1 MKKIVLT
8 ICILIGIYFASQ
20 AQFSISPQVSPAF
33 PVGPV
38 NNYVD
43 TGIGFG
49 AEATYT
55 INDQWRI
62 GAAINRYH
70 FNLDIQPFG
79 FDLGNFIDLENIL
92 GNLNFDF
99 NIVPI
104 TGTVQY
110 ILPGGV
116 ILPYVGVEAGV
127 YNISARGFGLD
138 ITRSYFGLAPAIGVL
153 YPMNDRLDLY
163 ANTKVQT
170 VFVKESVPVLK
181 DNLDEYLLFI
191 PINVGVSFKFNQ

>member
-1 MKKIVLT
+1 M
-8 ICILIGIYFASQ
+8 GIHFASR
-20 AQFSISPQVSPAF
+20 AQFSISPHVAPAF
-33 PVGPV
+33 PIGPV
-38 NNYVD
+38 NNYVG

-49 AEATYT
+49 AEAAYT

-70 FNLDIQPFG
+70 FNLDIKPSG
-79 FDLGNFIDLENIL
+79 FDLGNFIDLDNIL

-110 ILPGGV
+110 ILPGKV
-116 ILPYVGVEAGV
+116 LIPYVGVEAGV
-127 YNISARGFGLD
+127 YNISASGFGLN

-153 YPMNDRLDLY
+153 YPVNDHLDVY
-163 ANTKVQT
+163 ANTKLQT
-170 VFVKESVPVLK
+170 VFVKESVPILEN
-181 DNLDEYLLFI
+181 NLDEYLLFI
-191 PINVGVSFKFNQ
+191 PINIGVSIKFNQ